1 MATYSDKYTQT
12 VPGTAPV
19 GPSETSV
26 LDMKI
31 MGPLIRQIWQTRII
45 DEPRISWDV
54 TSAHSFFTGESM
66 IDWGEL
72 LRNLRYGQEIIVPI
86 KKDQNPFNLYQSTA
100 INYGAVG
107 ENCARQ
113 IEIPCEVP
121 CISTEPSYETLRFA
135 FDTMY
140 AYGVRACVVTEDFYP
155 YEWYQDQYGLSREA
169 MKFGQEIDLW
179 NKVIKGL
186 IAAPATTIDVNY
198 STAHP
203 THYWN
208 NLGAFS
214 VNTIDLL
221 RSAGNYFVNAYDVN
235 PSMIMTPEM
244 GRSIIAAVQTQW
256 NFNAN
261 WQRVNTFQQYDV
273 PGMLIDEQVREII
286 GLDMYVLFLKRSN
299 WLTWTTTAT
308 GGGTQTAT
316 RYPLWSQDLTKEYV
330 AILDPRVGY
339 SIVKPGTHL
348 DIMPYDCDKMIKGMI
363 DTEFMGSGITFPQYG
378 MILEFNRIPAV
389 TT

>member
-1 MATYSDKYTQT
+1 MATYVDKYKQT
-12 VPGTAPV
+12 VPGAAPT
-19 GPSETSV
+19 GPSSTSV

-31 MGPLIRQIWQTRII
+31 MGPLIRQIWQKRII
-45 DEPRISWDV
+45 DEPRIRWQI

-72 LRNLRYGQEIIVPI
+72 LSNLRYGQEIIVPI
-86 KKDQNPFNLYQSTA
+86 KKDQNPLNLYQSTP
-100 INYGAVG
+100 INYGPVG

-113 IEIPCEVP
+113 IEIPCSVP
-121 CISTEPSYETLRFA
+121 CISTEPSFETLRFS

-140 AYGVRACVVTEDFYP
+140 AFGVRACTVTEDFYDMS
-155 YEWYQDQYGLSREA
+155 WYMDQYGLSREA
-169 MKFGQEIDLW
+169 KDFGQEVDLW

-198 STAHP
+198 SAAHP
-203 THYWN
+203 THYWS
-208 NLGAFS
+208 NLGNFTA
-214 VNTIDLL
+214 NTIDLV
-221 RSAGNYFVNAYDVN
+221 RSAANYFWNAYEVN

-244 GRSIIAAVQTQW
+244 GRKFIAAVQTEW

-261 WQRVNTFQQYDV
+261 WQRINTFEQYDV
-273 PGMLIDEQVREII
+273 PGMLIDEQVREILGI
-286 GLDMYVLFLKRSN
+286 NMYVLFLERSN
-299 WLTWTTTAT
+299 WLTWTAAN
-308 GGGTQTAT
+308 GQQVT
-316 RYPLWSQDLTKEYV
+316 RYPLWSDDLSKEYI

-339 SIVKPGTHL
+339 SIVRPGTHL

-363 DTEFMGSGITFPQYG
+363 DTEYMGSGITFPQYG

-389 TT
+389 V